1 MKRCSR
7 LGLFLFVIISVI
19 SVKGQ
24 QKYCDS
30 LRGEIPRFCKL
41 IEDEAIEEFPKDY
54 SRIGKCI
61 EIDPAI
67 PVLLNFNMIKLK
79 ALELQKREGRLFTY
93 GDWIVIIEKYKKL
106 PEYND
111 VKGVMALLDH
121 KINITDW
128 NKIEKVIRKYVLPV
142 YLKKL
147 NLDEVKKK
155 LFSPENREKSFS
167 DVLGQLK

>member
-1 MKRCSR
+1 MKKCAR
-7 LGLFLFVIISVI
+7 LSLFLLIMIAAV

-41 IEDEAIEEFPKDY
+41 MEDEAIEEFPKDY
-54 SRIGKCI
+54 TRIGKCI
-61 EIDPAI
+61 EVDPTI
-67 PVLLNFNMIKLK
+67 SVLLNFNMMRLK
-79 ALELQKREGRLFTY
+79 VLELQEKEDRLFTY

-106 PEYND
+106 PEYYD
-111 VKGVMALLDH
+111 VKGLMELLDH
-121 KINITDW
+121 KINTADW
-128 NKIEKVIRKYVLPV
+128 NKIEKMIRKYVPPV

-155 LFSPENREKSFS
+155 LFSPENKEKRFS
-167 DVLGQLK
+167 DVLGRLK

>member
-7 LGLFLFVIISVI
+7 LGLFLFVMISVI

-30 LRGEIPRFCKL
+30 LRREIPRFCKL

-61 EIDPAI
+61 EVDPTI
-67 PVLLNFNMIKLK
+67 PVLLNFNMMKLK
-79 ALELQKREGRLFTY
+79 ALELQKREDRLFTY

-106 PEYND
+106 PEYYD

-121 KINITDW
+121 KINMADW

>member
-1 MKRCSR
+1 
-7 LGLFLFVIISVI
+7 
-19 SVKGQ
+19 
-24 QKYCDS
+24 
-30 LRGEIPRFCKL
+30 
-41 IEDEAIEEFPKDY
+41 
-54 SRIGKCI
+54 
-61 EIDPAI
+61 
-67 PVLLNFNMIKLK
+67 
-79 ALELQKREGRLFTY
+79 
-93 GDWIVIIEKYKKL
+93 KYKKL

-142 YLKKL
+142 YLEKL
-147 NLDEVKKK
+147 NLDVVKKK

>member
-1 MKRCSR
+1 MKKCVR
-7 LGLFLFVIISVI
+7 LSLFLLIMIAAV

-41 IEDEAIEEFPKDY
+41 MEDEAIEEFPKDY
-54 SRIGKCI
+54 TRIGKCI
-61 EIDPAI
+61 EVDPTI
-67 PVLLNFNMIKLK
+67 PVLLNFNMMRLK
-79 ALELQKREGRLFTY
+79 VLELQEKEDRLFTY

-106 PEYND
+106 PEYYD
-111 VKGVMALLDH
+111 VKGLMELLDH
-121 KINITDW
+121 KINTADW
-128 NKIEKVIRKYVLPV
+128 NKIEKMIRKYVPPV

-155 LFSPENREKSFS
+155 LFSPENKEKRFS
-167 DVLGQLK
+167 DVLGRLK

>member
-7 LGLFLFVIISVI
+7 LGLFLFVMISVI
-19 SVKGQ
+19 SVEGQ

-30 LRGEIPRFCKL
+30 LRREIPRFCKL

-61 EIDPAI
+61 EIDPTI

-106 PEYND
+106 PEYYD

-121 KINITDW
+121 KINMDDW

-142 YLKKL
+142 YLKQL

>member
-1 MKRCSR
+1 MKRYSR
-7 LGLFLFVIISVI
+7 LSLFLFVIIAVV

-61 EIDPAI
+61 EVDPTI

-79 ALELQKREGRLFTY
+79 ALELQKKEGRLFTY

-121 KINITDW
+121 KINMADW

-142 YLKKL
+142 YLEKL
-147 NLDEVKKK
+147 NLDVVKKK

>member
-1 MKRCSR
+1 M
-7 LGLFLFVIISVI
+7 
-19 SVKGQ
+19 
-24 QKYCDS
+24 
-30 LRGEIPRFCKL
+30 
-41 IEDEAIEEFPKDY
+41 
-54 SRIGKCI
+54 
-61 EIDPAI
+61 
-67 PVLLNFNMIKLK
+67 KLK

-111 VKGVMALLDH
+111 VKGVMALLDR

-142 YLKKL
+142 YLEKL

-155 LFSPENREKSFS
+155 LFLRKIEKSFS

>member
-1 MKRCSR
+1 MKKCAR
-7 LGLFLFVIISVI
+7 LSLFLLIMIAAV

-41 IEDEAIEEFPKDY
+41 MEDEAIEEFPKDY
-54 SRIGKCI
+54 TRIGKCI
-61 EIDPAI
+61 EVDPTI
-67 PVLLNFNMIKLK
+67 PVLLNFNMMRLK
-79 ALELQKREGRLFTY
+79 VLELQEKEDRLFTY

-106 PEYND
+106 PEYYD
-111 VKGVMALLDH
+111 VKGLMELLDH
-121 KINITDW
+121 KINTTDW
-128 NKIEKVIRKYVLPV
+128 NKIEKMIRKYVPPV

-155 LFSPENREKSFS
+155 LFSPENKEKRFS
-167 DVLGQLK
+167 DVLGRLK

>member
-1 MKRCSR
+1 MEKCVR
-7 LGLFLFVIISVI
+7 LSLFLLIMIAAV

-41 IEDEAIEEFPKDY
+41 MEDEAIEEFPKDY
-54 SRIGKCI
+54 TRIGKCI
-61 EIDPAI
+61 EVDPTI
-67 PVLLNFNMIKLK
+67 PVLLNFNMMRLK
-79 ALELQKREGRLFTY
+79 VLELQEKEDRLFTY

-106 PEYND
+106 PEYYD
-111 VKGVMALLDH
+111 VKGVMELLDH
-121 KINITDW
+121 KINTADW
-128 NKIEKVIRKYVLPV
+128 NKIEKMIRKYVPPV

-155 LFSPENREKSFS
+155 LFSPENKEKRFS
-167 DVLGQLK
+167 DVLGRLK

>member
-1 MKRCSR
+1 MKKYIGLS
-7 LGLFLFVIISVI
+7 LFLIVMIAAV

-54 SRIGKCI
+54 ARIGKCI
-61 EIDPAI
+61 EIDAVI
-67 PVLLNFNMIKLK
+67 PVLLNFNMMKLK
-79 ALELQKREGRLFTY
+79 ALELQKKEDRLFTY
-93 GDWIVIIEKYKKL
+93 GDWMLIIEKYKKL
-106 PEYND
+106 PEYYD
-111 VKGVMALLDH
+111 VKGVMELLDH
-121 KINITDW
+121 RINIADW
-128 NKIEKVIRKYVLPV
+128 NKIEKVIRKYLLPV
-142 YLKKL
+142 YLKKI

>member
-1 MKRCSR
+1 MKKCAR
-7 LGLFLFVIISVI
+7 LSLFLLIMIAAV

-41 IEDEAIEEFPKDY
+41 MEDEAIEEFPKDY
-54 SRIGKCI
+54 TRIGKCI
-61 EIDPAI
+61 EVDPTI
-67 PVLLNFNMIKLK
+67 PVLLNFNMMRLK
-79 ALELQKREGRLFTY
+79 VLELQEKEDRLFTY

-106 PEYND
+106 PEYYD
-111 VKGVMALLDH
+111 VKGLMELLDH
-121 KINITDW
+121 RINTADW
-128 NKIEKVIRKYVLPV
+128 NKIEKMIRKYVPPV

-155 LFSPENREKSFS
+155 LFSPENKEKRFS
-167 DVLGQLK
+167 DVLGRLK

>member
-1 MKRCSR
+1 MKKRVR
-7 LGLFLFVIISVI
+7 LSLFLLIMIAAV

-41 IEDEAIEEFPKDY
+41 MEDEAIEEFPKDY
-54 SRIGKCI
+54 TRIGKCI
-61 EIDPAI
+61 EVDPTI
-67 PVLLNFNMIKLK
+67 PVLLNFNMMRLK
-79 ALELQKREGRLFTY
+79 VLELQEKEDRLFTY

-106 PEYND
+106 PEYYD
-111 VKGVMALLDH
+111 VKGLMELLDH
-121 KINITDW
+121 KINTADW
-128 NKIEKVIRKYVLPV
+128 NKIEKMIRKYVPPV

-155 LFSPENREKSFS
+155 LFSPENKEKRFS
-167 DVLGQLK
+167 DVLGRLK

>member
-1 MKRCSR
+1 MKKCAR
-7 LGLFLFVIISVI
+7 LSLFLLIMIAAV

-41 IEDEAIEEFPKDY
+41 MEDEAIEEFPKDY
-54 SRIGKCI
+54 TRIGKCI
-61 EIDPAI
+61 EVDPTI
-67 PVLLNFNMIKLK
+67 PVLLNFNMMRLK
-79 ALELQKREGRLFTY
+79 VLELQEKEDRLFTY

-106 PEYND
+106 PEYYD
-111 VKGVMALLDH
+111 VKGLMELLDH
-121 KINITDW
+121 KINTADW
-128 NKIEKVIRKYVLPV
+128 NKIEKMIRKYVPPV

-155 LFSPENREKSFS
+155 LFSPENKEKRFS
-167 DVLGQLK
+167 DVLGRLK